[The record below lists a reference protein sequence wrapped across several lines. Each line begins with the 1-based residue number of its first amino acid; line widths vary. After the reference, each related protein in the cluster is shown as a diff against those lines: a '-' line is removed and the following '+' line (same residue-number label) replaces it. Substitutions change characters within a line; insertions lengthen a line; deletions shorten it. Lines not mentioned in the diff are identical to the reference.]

1 MSFVADELVK
11 WRKDPPWYDRIDMD
25 EFEHLAGIGYE
36 PKQIA
41 MYYNVPVNDFLW
53 YFNLVGSPLKFH
65 YERGELVQRAKE
77 GLAMSAS
84 AEIGDNVTQA
94 QRFDKFRQATGYRNS
109 INKIFFDDIG

>member
-41 MYYNVPVNDFLW
+41 MYYNVPETDFLW
-53 YFNLVGSPLKFH
+53 YFILVGSINSVRRRDIAIPLI
-65 YERGELVQRAKE
+65 RVSL
-77 GLAMSAS
+77 M
-84 AEIGDNVTQA
+84 I
-94 QRFDKFRQATGYRNS
+94 
-109 INKIFFDDIG
+109 